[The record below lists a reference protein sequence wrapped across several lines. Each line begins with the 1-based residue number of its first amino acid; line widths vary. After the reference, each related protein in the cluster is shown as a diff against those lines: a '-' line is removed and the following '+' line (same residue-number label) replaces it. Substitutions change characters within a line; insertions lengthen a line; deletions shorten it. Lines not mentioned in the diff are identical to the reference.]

1 MLSIAWILIYYIVK
15 VISRIAMDSDAK
27 KVLMRWIA
35 SVFFQQA
42 NDSDTKPSLK
52 ILLRVEQYDLI
63 EITNEQKAINDFS
76 DKIA

>member
-1 MLSIAWILIYYIVK
+1 
-15 VISRIAMDSDAK
+15 MDSDAK